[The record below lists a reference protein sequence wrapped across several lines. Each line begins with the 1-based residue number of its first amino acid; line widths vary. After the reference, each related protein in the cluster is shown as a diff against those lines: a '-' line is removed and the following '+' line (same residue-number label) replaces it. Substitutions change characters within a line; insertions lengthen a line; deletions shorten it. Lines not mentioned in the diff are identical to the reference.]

1 MSQSQR
7 EESFRDLLP
16 MRGFGCDVTQFV
28 ADHATDETPTTIEYD
43 MPLAQWDELAD
54 RLMAKAGYLFNG
66 IEYVKL
72 GPMFVLVND
81 LVRVEAEEIL
91 GEPIVGLAV
100 IVQDTEPLCSAER
113 DQRRQPEQCEDA
125 NG

>member
-1 MSQSQR
+1 
-7 EESFRDLLP
+7 
-16 MRGFGCDVTQFV
+16 MRGFDCDVSRFV
-28 ADHATDETPTTIEYD
+28 ADHATEATQTTIELD

-66 IEYVKL
+66 IEYVRI
-72 GPMFVLVND
+72 GPMFVLLND
-81 LVRVEAEEIL
+81 LAYVEAEEIL

-100 IVQDTEPLCSAER
+100 IVGDAEPLCSAER
-113 DQRRQPEQCEDA
+113 DQRRQPEQCEGA